1 MQLRVKYVKNLFK
14 PGRTDVKQFVSCI
27 DKQRELLSDERLK
40 EEKAVFDLAKKVK
53 LIADGKKK
61 VDFTLAEADM
71 ICNLASLPFTVPT

>member
-1 MQLRVKYVKNLFK
+1 
-14 PGRTDVKQFVSCI
+14 
-27 DKQRELLSDERLK
+27 LK